1 MENSPTLLDDIGDNV
16 DAFTSTSSTRK
27 FPCCAK
33 LGHGKSHDQVI
44 TNPIPLLS
52 KLNLF
57 WLVHN
62 TYLRWIWSMT
72 CTCNFANG
80 LLTYDSVHFG
90 QLEFFLFCFIAQ
102 THGLYWNS
110 TFLQWNPF
118 YLSQI
123 SPNYA
128 TIDGFG
134 YLWNVLDN
142 HHPILHK
149 CGKFK
154 RISNYKR
161 IVKVLVVRKTPIG
174 ASLIG

>member
-1 MENSPTLLDDIGDNV
+1 M
-16 DAFTSTSSTRK
+16 DAFMSTSSTRK

-33 LGHGKSHDQVI
+33 LGHGKSHDQVV
-44 TNPIPLLS
+44 TNPIPLS

-72 CTCNFANG
+72 FTCIFAMG
-80 LLTYDSVHFG
+80 VLTYGGALWAIKMLSILLHCTNP
-90 QLEFFLFCFIAQ
+90 LNLLKLHIAPMNP
-102 THGLYWNS
+102 LY
-110 TFLQWNPF
+110 

-134 YLWNVLDN
+134 YL
-142 HHPILHK
+142 
-149 CGKFK
+149 
-154 RISNYKR
+154 
-161 IVKVLVVRKTPIG
+161 
-174 ASLIG
+174 